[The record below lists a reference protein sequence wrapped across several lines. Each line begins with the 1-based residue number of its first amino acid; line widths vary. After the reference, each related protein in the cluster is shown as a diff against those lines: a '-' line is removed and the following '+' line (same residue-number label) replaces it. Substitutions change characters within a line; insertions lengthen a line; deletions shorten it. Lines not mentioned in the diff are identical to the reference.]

1 MTDEADHESDL
12 DPDEL
17 VDALARF
24 GGTEAERRT
33 VARQAVDLADSGRYR
48 ADSGR
53 RLTVDLIVEELADA
67 PDRSPADRWNWW
79 IGVLSVAYGGYE
91 AFAVRRYPG
100 RED

>member
-1 MTDEADHESDL
+1 MTEGSDPELDADD
-12 DPDEL
+12 L

-24 GGTEAERRT
+24 GGSQAERRT

-53 RLTVDLIVEELADA
+53 RLTADLIVEELADA
-67 PDRSPADRWNWW
+67 PDGSPADRWNWW
-79 IGVLSVAYGGYE
+79 IGVLSVAYGGYG

-100 RED
+100 SNA